1 MLITQIDPQK
11 NHGSR
16 VLIIGCGD
24 LGRRLAQQLAPQ
36 GYLLTGLR
44 RSATADLPFLNYV
57 TGNASDA
64 AALAPLVANG
74 FDTIVI
80 TMTPDER
87 SDSGYRT
94 AYVDTC
100 SQLIQ
105 SLRVSN
111 QQPKLL
117 VFVSST
123 GVYAQDDGCWINE
136 ESPAIPESFS
146 GRRLLEAE
154 QIIAQ
159 SGYPYTI
166 VRFSGIYGPGR
177 HRLIEQVK
185 QRRAS
190 ASNAYT
196 NRIHV
201 DDCANVLAHLITLSS
216 RQLIAPLYL
225 ASDCSPT
232 PMIDVV
238 SWIAAQ
244 LKIENF
250 LSPDATNERGNK
262 RISNERLLKTGYEF
276 IYRDYQEG
284 YAEVLNQLK

>member
-11 NHGSR
+11 THESR

-44 RSATADLPFLNYV
+44 RSATADLPSLNYL

-64 AALAPLVANG
+64 SALAPLVANG

-100 SQLIQ
+100 SQLLH

-154 QIIAQ
+154 QFIAQ
-159 SGYPYTI
+159 SGYPFTI

-185 QRRAS
+185 QGRAS
-190 ASNAYT
+190 ASSSYT

-201 DDCANVLAHLITLSS
+201 DDCASVLAHLIALSS
-216 RQLIAPLYL
+216 RQSLAPLYL

-250 LSPDATNERGNK
+250 LSPNANNERGNK
-262 RISNERLLKTGYEF
+262 RISNERLLKTGYQF
-276 IYRDYQEG
+276 IYRDYQQG